1 LSTELQHT
9 NIKTTRIRL
18 SGLIQGI
25 GFRPFVYKL
34 AKHYKLN
41 GEVINQNN
49 GVHILV
55 QGNEQDIGAFIAQI
69 KIRAP
74 KAAIITL
81 LEQEIIYRERFG
93 NFSIGHSKTIS
104 GAITM
109 VSPDIAVCQECLEDM
124 KTEKHRLGYP
134 FTNCTNCGP
143 RFSII
148 ENIPYDRSQTSM
160 KIFDMCP
167 DCSAE
172 YKDINNRRF
181 HAQPIACN
189 TCGPSYF
196 LYSGQKEN
204 SHFESILT
212 IIGEAID
219 SGEVVAMK
227 GLGGFHLACDAY
239 NPQALLQL
247 RKIKKRDSK
256 PFAIMADSIE
266 TARKL
271 AILTPEEEATL
282 LSWQRPILL
291 AKAKNKNE
299 FPHEIAGGLNTLGI
313 FLPYL
318 PFHYQLFEHI
328 KPKVLVMTSANLSQC
343 PILTDEKEAISHFGP
358 FNLKI
363 LAYNRP
369 IVNRV
374 DDSVVFEG
382 PLGKQLIR
390 RARGY
395 TPLPVMTH
403 IDVDSI
409 LATGA
414 ELSGAFVLG
423 KERLAILS
431 QFIGDLKNYETL
443 QFYEESYARFR
454 KLFKFS
460 PRLIACDMHPDY
472 SSTTFARH
480 FGLPVI
486 EVQHHHAHIAATMA
500 EYGLDEKVIGIA
512 YDGTGYGTDGKT
524 WGSEIMVADYHNFE
538 RKFHFE
544 YVPVPGGD
552 KVAEEPWRSA
562 FAYLYHAYQ
571 GKIPDNLDFLKKIN
585 QQHNDL
591 IRKAL
596 VHNINIPESCSA
608 GRLFDAVAALIN
620 VCTHTSYHAEAPI
633 KLEHILRENVHDYY
647 PFELKKSI
655 SWSNTIRGIVT
666 DLHNNVAP
674 SVIAAKFHNTVAL
687 VTVHAVLAL
696 QKETGINKLILS
708 GGTFQNVYL
717 TKKIVDLLKN
727 TKMQLFISHQIP
739 CNDSG
744 IALGQLLIAAK
755 KNELCV

>member
-1 LSTELQHT
+1 M
-9 NIKTTRIRL
+9 
-18 SGLIQGI
+18 
-25 GFRPFVYKL
+25 
-34 AKHYKLN
+34 
-41 GEVINQNN
+41 NQNN
-49 GVHILV
+49 GVYILV
-55 QGNEQDIGAFIAQI
+55 QGNEQDIGSFITQI
-69 KIRAP
+69 KIQAP
-74 KAAIITL
+74 KAAIITS
-81 LEQEIIYRERFG
+81 LEKETIYRKRFR
-93 NFSIGHSKTIS
+93 NFSIGQSKTVS

-124 KTEKHRLGYP
+124 KTEEHRLGYP

-167 DCSAE
+167 VCKAE
-172 YKDINNRRF
+172 YKDIDNRRF

-189 TCGPSYF
+189 TCGPSYS
-196 LYSGQKEN
+196 LYFQGKVIT
-204 SHFESILT
+204 HFESILD
-212 IIGEAID
+212 IISEAFD
-219 SGEVVAMK
+219 SGEVIAMK

-239 NPQALLQL
+239 SPQALLQL

-256 PFAIMADSIE
+256 PFAIMVDSIE

-271 AILTPEEEATL
+271 VLLTPDEEDTL

-291 AKAKNKNE
+291 AKSKNKNE
-299 FPHEIAGGLNTLGI
+299 FPDEIACGLNTLGI

-358 FNLKI
+358 FDLKI
-363 LAYNRP
+363 LAYNRA

-374 DDSVVFEG
+374 DDSVVFDG
-382 PLGKQLIR
+382 PLGKQVIR
-390 RARGY
+390 RSRGY
-395 TPLPVMTH
+395 TPFPVITH
-403 IDVDSI
+403 IDVDGI

-414 ELSGAFVLG
+414 ELSGAFALG
-423 KERLAILS
+423 KEKLAILS

-443 QFYEESYARFR
+443 QFYEESYNRFQ

-472 SSTTFARH
+472 SSTTFALH
-480 FGLPVI
+480 FGLPII

-500 EYGLDEKVIGIA
+500 EFGLDEKVIGIA
-512 YDGTGYGTDGKT
+512 YDGTGYGTDGKI
-524 WGSEIMVADYHNFE
+524 WGSEIMVADYLNFN

-571 GKIPDNLDFLKKIN
+571 GKIPDTLDFLKQID
-585 QQHNDL
+585 QQHTRL
-591 IRKAL
+591 LRKAL
-596 VHNINIPESCSA
+596 ENNINVPESCSA
-608 GRLFDAVAALIN
+608 GRLFDAVSALIN

-633 KLEHILRENVHDYY
+633 KLEHILQENVFDCY
-647 PFELKKSI
+647 PIELKESI

-666 DLHNNVAP
+666 DLHNDVAP
-674 SVIAAKFHNTVAL
+674 SVISAKFHNTVAL
-687 VTVHAVLAL
+687 VTVHAALAL

-717 TKKIVDLLKN
+717 TKKIVDLMKN
-727 TKMQLFISHQIP
+727 TEMQLFISHQIP
-739 CNDSG
+739 CNDGG